1 MEDISNN
8 LLNIRL
14 LNIENSLNNVH
25 MTLNKINVNLLQLN
39 KKVDEKN
46 NVDKDVLQEC
56 KKMCNHIDFIE
67 NVYENVKHPL
77 GFICN
82 KIKYISGN
90 NNQSLTNKIPDNN
103 LKITDYLSVD

>member
-56 KKMCNHIDFIE
+56 KKMGAHIDFIE
-67 NVYENVKHPL
+67 NVYDNVKNPL
-77 GFICN
+77 GYICN
-82 KIKYISGN
+82 KIRYVTRN
-90 NNQSLTNKIPDNN
+90 DTTHLLTDASYSNYREKD
-103 LKITDYLSVD
+103 